1 MQDMCVQIAGIIE
14 SYVNDLELDENLY
27 ETNLAELG
35 INSIAFIQTIVE
47 MEDRFQI
54 EIPDEYL
61 LISEMDTVYKMTSIV
76 MLLTESAEK

>member
-14 SYVNDLELDENLY
+14 SYLNDLELDENLY

-35 INSIAFIQTIVE
+35 MNSIAFIQTIVE

-61 LISEMDTVYKMTSIV
+61 LISEMDTVYKMASIV
-76 MLLTESAEK
+76 MSLTETAEK

>member
-61 LISEMDTVYKMTSIV
+61 LISEMDTVYKMASIV

>member
-61 LISEMDTVYKMTSIV
+61 LISERDTVYKMASIV

>member
-14 SYVNDLELDENLY
+14 SYLNDLELDEILY

-35 INSIAFIQTIVE
+35 MNSIAFIQTIVE

-61 LISEMDTVYKMTSIV
+61 LISEMDTVYKMASIV
-76 MLLTESAEK
+76 MSLTETAEK

>member
-1 MQDMCVQIAGIIE
+1 MQDMCAQIAGIIE

-27 ETNLAELG
+27 ETNLTELG
-35 INSIAFIQTIVE
+35 MNSIAFIQTIVE

-61 LISEMDTVYKMTSIV
+61 LISKMDTVYKMASIV
-76 MLLTESAEK
+76 MSLTETAEK

>member
-54 EIPDEYL
+54 EIC
-61 LISEMDTVYKMTSIV
+61 LIWKRRMV
-76 MLLTESAEK
+76 